1 MKKPNTDYKT
11 DLIERLKNREYAMV
25 YLRES
30 FNLSLEDGDGATY
43 QLALRDVAEA
53 QGGVAVISK
62 RAGMQREN
70 TYRVLSKER
79 NPRFDSILK
88 LSKAV
93 GFDLSDQK
101 IKWNKKSH
109 PPLAIAH

>member
-11 DLIERLKNREYAMV
+11 DLIDRLKNKVYAMD

-30 FNLSLEDGDGATY
+30 FLLSLEDGDGTSY

-53 QGGVAVISK
+53 QGGIAMVSK

-70 TYRVLSKER
+70 TYRILSKER
-79 NPRFDSILK
+79 NPRFNSILK

-93 GFDLSDQK
+93 GFDFG
-101 IKWNKKSH
+101 SH
-109 PPLAIAH
+109 LKHKTS